1 MSDPG
6 QTPAIAAVHRAGYA
20 CLALGMLA
28 VAATPVFVYWW
39 LGDLSSAPPSNADY
53 VVGPPDWSAA
63 TVRAAALGS
72 LCVIAVSTALLVF
85 AVWLRVLRWEW
96 LGVLARL
103 VAAAATVAVGYRL
116 ATAGVIGANI
126 GFGFFLMLG
135 VPFCLGIVV
144 WAALISYTLFGK
156 HI

>member
-1 MSDPG
+1 
-6 QTPAIAAVHRAGYA
+6 
-20 CLALGMLA
+20 MLA

-39 LGDLSSAPPSNADY
+39 VGDLSSAPPSNADY
-53 VVGPPDWSAA
+53 VVGPPDWSEA

-72 LCVIAVSTALLVF
+72 LCVIVVSTALLVF
-85 AVWLRVLRWEW
+85 AVWLRLLRWEW

-103 VAAAATVAVGYRL
+103 VVAGATVAVGYRV

-144 WAALISYTLFGK
+144 WAALSSYTLFGK